1 MGSLSV
7 FFMILRSVMSAGWG
21 ALAAKATR
29 AWASGSDR
37 LFHPGPDPAARYDAV
52 APAAE
57 TDAAVE
63 RGSEIAVATPNEAT
77 GPGLDDGAPSEA
89 R

>member
-1 MGSLSV
+1 MGDGYTGAVRVES
-7 FFMILRSVMSAGWG
+7 RSG
-21 ALAAKATR
+21 
-29 AWASGSDR
+29 ASGSDR